1 MADGTVIID
10 TKFNLDKF
18 KAQVAAAEKQTSSM
32 ASIGAGGLSKLK
44 LAAAGAGL
52 SVGALA
58 VGAVKAGISYESAF
72 AGVKKTV
79 NATDAELNK
88 MSKGIEDMS
97 LHMPKTAEELAH
109 IAEGAGQ
116 LGIKKE
122 AILGFTKVM
131 AQMSDATNL
140 SSEEASMSLAKF
152 ANITGMSQKNFSNL
166 GSAIVALGNS
176 TATTEKDIVAMGMR
190 IAGAGSQVG
199 MTQAQIMSFSA
210 GLSSVGIEAEA
221 GGTAF
226 SQLLARMN
234 TATAEGGAKLQQFA
248 QVAGMSSTQFKKAFK
263 DDASGATLAFIQG
276 LKKIKDSGGEP
287 IQVLKQMG
295 LSGIRMQD
303 MLLRASNGSKIFS
316 KALKTGNKAWRENTA
331 LSKEAGQRYQTTES
345 KLLMLKNRFMQ
356 VGRDIYAA
364 IKGNIRGGIDG
375 LSAGVAA
382 AGKVLVP
389 LVTIIAKVA
398 STALKLSPVL
408 IRVGA
413 AVAAVRLG
421 KHVQDWAAGFRGL
434 IASQTGAT
442 NAMQRGAAVAAAT
455 ATQQRLATGITQNM
469 TLAQGAARLATN
481 GLTIATAGLRNV
493 MAALGGPI
501 GIFLMAATYLVPKF
515 AGWIQGAQG
524 ASVATTQFSSAVA
537 EQTRRARA
545 LASSVDSVNKKYKDG
560 VADGQARA
568 QSALVQAAIIQKLAK
583 NEHKSAAAKKTIKDM
598 VDKLNGDVKGLNAS
612 YNEQTDT
619 LRLNNKTLKQ
629 KVAAMQEEARMAAAK
644 EAMIAA
650 YKAEFEAQAQLNEQ
664 TKIEKKLVQ
673 ALAKARKED
682 YEAMRAGK
690 LTSSESGKT
699 AALRKELA
707 TVRGNINKT
716 KDAYKKAGRAANGY
730 ADAILGASKKAGK
743 AGSKTA
749 KSAEK
754 TAKTIKN
761 ANQKAQEGSSK
772 SPLHKMERGVKS
784 SASKVKK
791 SLNKTVRDVFKTKKD
806 VMKGGKG
813 DPLKQTERSVKI
825 SANKM
830 KAPLNYVS
838 KAPGRAVRRG
848 KNAAD
853 SASRGTDSI
862 GANLME
868 GIGRGIRNT
877 ASTIYHSMKSTISDL
892 IDAAKKA
899 AGIKSPSRVMDRQV
913 GRQLINGISQGIKK
927 RQKSLNANIKNLIK
941 GMLKVAGKNLNF
953 EGIGKKFMVG
963 LGKVLTHQK
972 KLFKEHLK
980 GLKKSLR
987 LSSKEL
993 KKFTQNTTK
1002 QFNKMYAAILKK
1014 AEHTINKTAQKYNN
1028 LKEELISAR
1037 KDLRD
1042 KFRAYEF
1049 MKDEDSFTGFEGLL
1063 QKHGHS
1069 PSSIVNR
1076 NLTTLKDYQKQ
1087 LRNLKGR
1094 IPPELMNEIMG
1105 LDMAEAMRYSRK
1117 LNAMTDEELK
1127 TYLQHI
1133 EDEKRLQ
1140 KEIHGEFYTNQRP
1153 KKTLTNLKSEIQLLE
1168 EYEDKYKQ
1176 LEHLLP
1182 KKLRDDIRGMEKTD
1196 AIDFMT
1202 ELLNLKP
1209 YKLRAYIKQYLKKE
1223 ELAKSI
1229 SDGLYDRDF
1238 KNLKWDFKTELEK
1251 AIKTFTKYA
1260 KLGGMRIMQAL
1271 LAGLKKGGNL
1281 GGALKEAKKKLEREM
1296 RKPKKPKKPKRPK
1309 KPIEGAL
1316 PTKKPS
1322 VRRGTNLDSMQAYGL
1337 NAGEAAALI
1346 KSAELAAATAGS
1358 PTQIF
1363 TMPKPPRASRR
1374 EDSGRP
1380 VQIQT
1385 TVKLNGKVVAQEL
1398 TPLIDTELSKRYRK
1412 Y

>member
-18 KAQVAAAEKQTSSM
+18 KAQVAAAEKQTSTM
-32 ASIGAGGLSKLK
+32 TGVGAVGLNKLK
-44 LAAAGAGL
+44 LAAAGAGF
-52 SVGALA
+52 SVSALA
-58 VGAVKAGISYESAF
+58 VGAIKAGISYESAF

-79 NATDAELNK
+79 NATDAELNE

-97 LHMPKTAEELAH
+97 LHIPKTAEELAH

-116 LGIKKE
+116 LGIKKD

-166 GSAIVALGNS
+166 GSTIVALGNS

-226 SQLLARMN
+226 SQLLAKMN
-234 TATAEGGAKLQQFA
+234 TATAEGGTKLQQFA
-248 QVAGMSSTQFKKAFK
+248 QVAGMSSAQFKKAFK

-276 LKKIKDSGGEP
+276 LHKVKESGGEP
-287 IQVLKQMG
+287 IQVLKKMG

-345 KLLMLKNRFMQ
+345 KLLMLKNRFVQ

-375 LSAGVAA
+375 LSAGVAT

-389 LVTIIAKVA
+389 LVSIIAKVA
-398 STALKLSPVL
+398 STAHKLSPVL

-442 NAMQRGAAVAAAT
+442 NAMQRGAAVAAAS
-455 ATQQRLATGITQNM
+455 ATQQRLAAGVTQNM
-469 TLAQGAARLATN
+469 TLAQGAARIATN
-481 GLTIATAGLRNV
+481 GLTVATAGLRNV

-501 GIFLMAATYLVPKF
+501 GIFLIAASYLIPKF

-524 ASVATTQFSSAVA
+524 ASVATTRFSSAVA

-545 LASSVDSVNKKYKDG
+545 LASSVDNVNKKYKEG

-612 YNEQTDT
+612 YDEQTDT
-619 LRLNNKTLKQ
+619 LRLNNKTLRA

-644 EAMIAA
+644 EAMITA
-650 YKAEFEAQAQLNEQ
+650 YKAEFEAKAQLVEQ
-664 TKIEKKLVQ
+664 ERLEKKLIQ
-673 ALAKARKED
+673 ELAEARKQD
-682 YEAMRAGK
+682 HEAMKAGT
-690 LTSSESGKT
+690 LTKPESDKT
-699 AALRKELA
+699 AALRKQLSQ
-707 TVRGNINKT
+707 VRGNIKNT
-716 KDAYKKAGRAANGY
+716 EAAYKKAGRAAGSY
-730 ADAILGASKKAGK
+730 ANAILGSANKSGK
-743 AGSKTA
+743 ASGKTA
-749 KSAEK
+749 KAAEK
-754 TAKTIKN
+754 AAN
-761 ANQKAQEGSSK
+761 AVQKARHKAKQGDRSSPIKDLEQGSK
-772 SPLHKMERGVKS
+772 K

-791 SLNKTVRDVFKTKKD
+791 SAFNALKAIQYARKNAK
-806 VMKGGKG
+806 KG
-813 DPLKQTERSVKI
+813 DKSSPLKDLDKGVKNTV
-825 SANKM
+825 NKM
-830 KAPLNYVS
+830 KASLKYVS
-838 KAPGRAVRRG
+838 KAPGQAVKKGR
-848 KNAAD
+848 D
-853 SASRGTDSI
+853 SARNESRGTDSI
-862 GANLME
+862 GSNLME
-868 GIGRGIRNT
+868 GIGRGIRNS
-877 ASTIYHSMKSTISDL
+877 AHRIYQSMKSTIGDL

-899 AGIKSPSRVMDRQV
+899 AGIKSPSRVMDKEV
-913 GRQLINGISQGIKK
+913 GRQLVAGISQGIRK
-927 RQKSLNANIKNLIK
+927 RQKSLNANIKKLIK
-941 GMLKVAGKNLNF
+941 SMLKVAGKNLNF
-953 EGIGKKFMVG
+953 EGIGKKFMTG
-963 LGKVLTHQK
+963 LTSAITKQK
-972 KLFKEHLK
+972 KVFKSYISDLKKHLK
-980 GLKKSLR
+980 
-987 LSSKEL
+987 LSGKEL
-993 KKFTQNTTK
+993 KKFTNSTTQ
-1002 QFNKMYAAILKK
+1002 QFNKMYKGILDK

-1028 LKEELISAR
+1028 LKNDLISAR

-1042 KFRAYEF
+1042 KFRTYEF
-1049 MKDEDSFTGFEGLL
+1049 MKDENSFTGFEGLL

-1069 PSSIVNR
+1069 PSSIVSR
-1076 NLTTLKDYQKQ
+1076 NLATLKDYQKQ
-1087 LRNLKGR
+1087 LKTLKGR

-1105 LDMAEAMRYSRK
+1105 LDMAEAMRYTRK
-1117 LNAMTDEELK
+1117 LNAMTEEQLKEYLAHLDDERK
-1127 TYLQHI
+1127 LQN
-1133 EDEKRLQ
+1133 
-1140 KEIHGEFYTNQRP
+1140 EIHGEFYSNVRP
-1153 KKTLTNLKSEIQLLE
+1153 AKALTNLKSEIKLLE
-1168 EYEDKYKQ
+1168 EYQAKYKE

-1182 KKLRDDIRGMEKTD
+1182 KQLRDDIRGMEKTD

-1202 ELLNLKP
+1202 SLLNLQP
-1209 YKLRAYIKQYLKKE
+1209 HKLRSYIDNYLRKE
-1223 ELAKSI
+1223 KLAKSI
-1229 SDGLYDRDF
+1229 SDDLYNKDF
-1238 KNLKWDFKTELEK
+1238 KNLKRDFKTELEK
-1251 AIKTFTKYA
+1251 AIKTFVKYA
-1260 KLGGMRIMQAL
+1260 KQGGMRIMQAL
-1271 LAGLKKGGNL
+1271 LAGLKKGKNL
-1281 GGALKEAKKKLEREM
+1281 GGALSAAKKKLEKDL
-1296 RKPKKPKKPKRPK
+1296 KPKKPKKPKKPV
-1309 KPIEGAL
+1309 KPIEGTIGARKPTLKRGAQAGSPLAL
-1316 PTKKPS
+1316 
-1322 VRRGTNLDSMQAYGL
+1322 G
-1337 NAGEAAALI
+1337 AGEARNLI
-1346 KSAELAAATAGS
+1346 KSAEVAAAKAHSPRLAVPLKTAPEQVARRS
-1358 PTQIF
+1358 DDS
-1363 TMPKPPRASRR
+1363 KPI
-1374 EDSGRP
+1374 
-1380 VQIQT
+1380 QIQT
-1385 TVKLNGKVVAQEL
+1385 VVKLNGKVVAKEL
-1398 TPLIDTELSKRYRK
+1398 TPLIDIELNKRYRM

>member
-32 ASIGAGGLSKLK
+32 TSKGAGGLSKLK

-122 AILGFTKVM
+122 AILGFTKTM

-287 IQVLKQMG
+287 IQVLKKMG

-345 KLLMLKNRFMQ
+345 KLLMLKNQFMQ

-375 LSAGVAA
+375 LSAGVAT

-398 STALKLSPVL
+398 SAALKLSPVL

-442 NAMQRGAAVAAAT
+442 NAMQRGAAVAAAS

-481 GLTIATAGLRNV
+481 GLTIATAGLKNV
-493 MAALGGPI
+493 ISALGGPI
-501 GIFLMAATYLVPKF
+501 GIFIMAASYLLPKLS
-515 AGWIQGAQG
+515 GWISGTQNAR
-524 ASVATTQFSSAVA
+524 VVTTQFSSAIA
-537 EQTRRARA
+537 EQTRKAKA
-545 LASSVDSVNKKYKDG
+545 LASSVDNVNKRYKEG

-568 QSALVQAAIIQKLAK
+568 QSALAQANMIQKLYK
-583 NEHKSAAAKKTIKDM
+583 TEHKSAKAKRTIKSL
-598 VDKLNGDVKGLNAS
+598 VNQLNGDVKGLNAT
-612 YNEQTDT
+612 YNEETDT
-619 LRLNNKTLKQ
+619 LNLNKKTLKQ
-629 KVAAMQEEARMAAAK
+629 KVEAMKEEARMAAAK

-664 TKIEKKLVQ
+664 TKLEKKLVQ
-673 ALAKARKED
+673 ELAKARKED

-743 AGSKTA
+743 AGNKTA

-754 TAKTIKN
+754 TATAIKN
-761 ANQKAQEGSSK
+761 ANSKARQGSDK
-772 SPLHKMERGVKS
+772 SPLEKMERGVRS

-791 SLNKTVRDVFKTKKD
+791 SLNKTLHHVFKTKKD
-806 VMKGGKG
+806 VMKGNKG
-813 DPLKQTERSVKI
+813 DPLKHTERSVKN
-825 SANKM
+825 SASKM
-830 KAPLNYVS
+830 KKPLDYVS

-848 KNAAD
+848 KNSAD
-853 SASRGTDSI
+853 NASRGTDSI
-862 GANLME
+862 GSNLME
-868 GIGRGIRNT
+868 GIGRGIRS
-877 ASTIYHSMKSTISDL
+877 AAHRVYQSMKDTIGDL

-899 AGIKSPSRVMDRQV
+899 AGIKSPSRVMDREV
-913 GRQLINGISQGIKK
+913 GRQLVAGISQGIKK
-927 RQKSLNANIKNLIK
+927 RQKSLNANIKRLIK
-941 GMLKVAGKNLNF
+941 SMLKVAGKNLNF
-953 EGIGKKFMVG
+953 EGIGKKFMKG
-963 LGKVLTHQK
+963 LTSAMTKQK
-972 KLFKEHLK
+972 KVFKSYVSDLKKHLK
-980 GLKKSLR
+980 
-987 LSSKEL
+987 LSGKEL
-993 KKFTQNTTK
+993 KKFTNTTTK
-1002 QFNKMYAAILKK
+1002 QFNKMYKGILDK

-1028 LKEELISAR
+1028 LKNDLISAR

-1042 KFRAYEF
+1042 KFRTYEF
-1049 MKDEDSFTGFEGLL
+1049 MKDENSFTGFEGLL

-1069 PSSIVNR
+1069 PSSIVSR
-1076 NLTTLKDYQKQ
+1076 NLAALKDYQKQ
-1087 LRNLKGR
+1087 LKTLKGR

-1105 LDMAEAMRYSRK
+1105 LDMAEAMRYTRK
-1117 LNAMTDEELK
+1117 LNAMTEEQLK
-1127 TYLQHI
+1127 EYLAHLNT
-1133 EDEKRLQ
+1133 EKQLQ
-1140 KEIHGEFYTNQRP
+1140 NEIHGEFYSNVRP
-1153 KKTLTNLKSEIQLLE
+1153 PKVLTNLKSEIKLLE
-1168 EYEDKYKQ
+1168 EYQAKYKQ

-1182 KKLRDDIRGMEKTD
+1182 KQLRDDIRGMEKTD

-1202 ELLNLKP
+1202 SLLNLQP
-1209 YKLRAYIKQYLKKE
+1209 HKLRSYIQNYMRKE
-1223 ELAKSI
+1223 KLAKAI
-1229 SDGLYDRDF
+1229 SDDLYGKDF
-1238 KNLKWDFKTELEK
+1238 KDLKQDFKTELEK
-1251 AIKTFTKYA
+1251 AIKAFVKYA
-1260 KLGGMRIMQAL
+1260 KQGGKQIMQAL
-1271 LAGLKKGGNL
+1271 LAGLRKGKNL
-1281 GGALKEAKKKLEREM
+1281 GGALSAAKKKLEKNL
-1296 RKPKKPKKPKRPK
+1296 KPKKPKKPKRPK
-1309 KPIEGAL
+1309 KPTEGVIRS
-1316 PTKKPS
+1316 KKPT
-1322 VRRGTNLDSMQAYGL
+1322 VRRGAQEGMPLAL
-1337 NAGEAAALI
+1337 AAGEARSLI
-1346 KSAELAAATAGS
+1346 KSAEVVAAKAHS
-1358 PTQIF
+1358 PRLTVP
-1363 TMPKPPRASRR
+1363 MPTTTGRVERR
-1374 EDSGRP
+1374 EGDGKP
-1380 VQIQT
+1380 IQIQT
-1385 TVKLNGKVVAQEL
+1385 VVKLNGKVVAQEL
-1398 TPLIDTELSKRYRK
+1398 TPLIDIELSKRYRK

>member
-1 MADGTVIID
+1 MADGIVIID

-18 KAQVAAAEKQTSSM
+18 KAQVAAAEKQT
-32 ASIGAGGLSKLK
+32 AGFAGAGAKGMGKLK
-44 LAAAGAGL
+44 VAAAGVGL
-52 SVGALA
+52 SMGALA
-58 VGAVKAGISYESAF
+58 VGAIKAGISYESAF
-72 AGVKKTV
+72 AGVRKTV
-79 NATDAELNK
+79 DATEPELQK

-97 LHMPKTAEELAH
+97 LKMPKTAEELAH

-122 AILGFTKVM
+122 AILGFTKTM

-140 SSEEASMSLAKF
+140 SSGEASMSLAKF
-152 ANITGMSQKNFSNL
+152 ANITNMSQKSFSNL
-166 GSAIVALGNS
+166 GSTIVALGNT
-176 TATTEKDIVAMGMR
+176 TATTEKDIVSMGMR

-199 MTQAQIMSFSA
+199 MSQAQIMSFSA

-226 SQLLARMN
+226 SQLLAKMN
-234 TATAEGGAKLQQFA
+234 TATASGGAKLQQFA
-248 QVAGMSSTQFKKAFK
+248 QVAGMSSAQFKKAFK
-263 DDASGATLAFIQG
+263 EDASGATLAFIEG
-276 LKKIKDSGGEP
+276 LHKVKESGGEP

-316 KALKTGNKAWRENTA
+316 KALKTGNKAWRENSA
-331 LSKEAGQRYQTTES
+331 LQKEANQRYQTTES
-345 KLLMLKNRFMQ
+345 KLLMLKNQFMQ

-364 IKGNIRGGIDG
+364 VKGNIRGGIDG
-375 LSAGVAA
+375 LSSGVATA
-382 AGKVLVP
+382 SKVLVP
-389 LVTIIAKVA
+389 LVGAIAKVA
-398 STALKLSPVL
+398 SAALSLSPVL

-421 KHVQDWAAGFRGL
+421 KHVQEWAAGFRGL

-442 NAMQRGAAVAAAT
+442 NAMQRGAAVAAAS

-481 GLTIATAGLRNV
+481 GLTIATAGLKNV
-493 MAALGGPI
+493 ISALGGPI
-501 GIFLMAATYLVPKF
+501 GIFIMAASYLLPKLS
-515 AGWIQGAQG
+515 GWISGTQNAK
-524 ASVATTQFSSAVA
+524 AVTTQFSGAIA
-537 EQTRRARA
+537 EQTRKARA
-545 LASSVDSVNKKYKDG
+545 LASSVDGVNKRYKEG

-568 QSALVQAAIIQKLAK
+568 QSALAQANIIQKLYK
-583 NEHKSAAAKKTIKDM
+583 NEHKSAKAKQTIKSM
-598 VDKLNGDVKGLNAS
+598 VSQLNGDVKGLNAT
-612 YNEQTDT
+612 YNEETDT
-619 LRLNNKTLKQ
+619 LNLNKKTLKQ
-629 KVAAMQEEARMAAAK
+629 KVEAMKEEARMAAAK

-664 TKIEKKLVQ
+664 TKLEKKLVQ
-673 ALAKARKED
+673 ELAKARKED

-690 LTSSESGKT
+690 LTSSESGRT

-707 TVRGNINKT
+707 TVRSNIGKT
-716 KDAYKKAGRAANGY
+716 NNAYKRAGRAASGY
-730 ADAILGASKKAGK
+730 ANAVLGSAKKASS

-754 TAKTIKN
+754 AANAVRSARTKAK
-761 ANQKAQEGSSK
+761 QGDHS
-772 SPLHKMERGVKS
+772 SPLKDMERGTRKSADKTAKS
-784 SASKVKK
+784 SKK
-791 SLNKTVRDVFKTKKD
+791 AADSVRKAKKD
-806 VMKGGKG
+806 AMKGDKG
-813 DPLKQTERSVKI
+813 DPLRHTERSIKS
-825 SANKM
+825 SANRM
-830 KAPLNYVS
+830 KAPLSYVA

-853 SASRGTDSI
+853 STSRGTDSI
-862 GANLME
+862 GANLMD
-868 GIGRGIRNT
+868 GIGRGIRNS
-877 ASTIYHSMKSTISDL
+877 AHRIYQSMKSTIVDL
-892 IDAAKKA
+892 VDAAKKA

-913 GRQLINGISQGIKK
+913 GRQLVAGISQGIKK

-1229 SDGLYDRDF
+1229 SDGLYGRDF

-1380 VQIQT
+1380 IQIQT

-1398 TPLIDTELSKRYRK
+1398 TPLIDIELSKRYRK

>member
-18 KAQVAAAEKQTSSM
+18 KAQVAAAEKQTSTM

-79 NATDAELNK
+79 NAADAELNK

-166 GSAIVALGNS
+166 GSTIVALGNT

-226 SQLLARMN
+226 SQLLAKMN
-234 TATAEGGAKLQQFA
+234 TATAEGGTKLQQFA
-248 QVAGMSSTQFKKAFK
+248 QVAGMSSAQFKKAFK

-276 LKKIKDSGGEP
+276 LHKVKESGGEP

-375 LSAGVAA
+375 LSTGVAT
-382 AGKVLVP
+382 AGKALVP
-389 LVTIIAKVA
+389 LVSIIAKVT

-421 KHVQDWAAGFRGL
+421 KHVQDWASGFRGL

-442 NAMQRGAAVAAAT
+442 NAMQRGAAVAAAS
-455 ATQQRLATGITQNM
+455 ATQQRLAAGVTQNM
-469 TLAQGAARLATN
+469 TLAQGAARIATN
-481 GLTIATAGLRNV
+481 GLTLATAGLRNV

-501 GIFLMAATYLVPKF
+501 GIFLIAASYLLPKF
-515 AGWIQGAQG
+515 AGWMQGARG
-524 ASVATTQFSSAVA
+524 ASAATTQFSSAVA

-545 LASSVDSVNKKYKDG
+545 LASSVDNVNKKYKEG

-568 QSALVQAAIIQKLAK
+568 QSALVQASIIQKLAK

-619 LRLNNKTLKQ
+619 LRLNNKTLRA

-650 YKAEFEAQAQLNEQ
+650 YKAEFEAKAQLAEQ
-664 TKIEKKLVQ
+664 ERLEKKLIQ
-673 ALAKARKED
+673 ELTEARKKD
-682 YEAMRAGK
+682 YEAMRAGT
-690 LTSSESGKT
+690 LTKPESDKT
-699 AALRKELA
+699 AALRQQLA
-707 TVRGNINKT
+707 QVRSNIKST
-716 KDAYKKAGRAANGY
+716 EAAHKKAGRAAGSY
-730 ADAILGASKKAGK
+730 ANAILNSANKSSKASN
-743 AGSKTA
+743 KTA

-754 TAKTIKN
+754 AAN
-761 ANQKAQEGSSK
+761 AVQKARSKAKQGDRSSPIKDMEQGSK
-772 SPLHKMERGVKS
+772 K

-791 SLNKTVRDVFKTKKD
+791 FAYSALKD
-806 VMKGGKG
+806 VQMARKKAKKG
-813 DPLKQTERSVKI
+813 DTSSPLKDLDRGVKNT
-825 SANKM
+825 ANKM
-830 KAPLNYVS
+830 KAPLKYVS
-838 KAPGRAVRRG
+838 KAPGQAVRKG
-848 KNAAD
+848 KN
-853 SASRGTDSI
+853 SARSESRGTDSI
-862 GANLME
+862 GSNLMD
-868 GIGRGIRNT
+868 GIGRGIRS
-877 ASTIYHSMKSTISDL
+877 AAHRVYQSMKSTILDL
-892 IDAAKKA
+892 VDAAKKA

-913 GRQLINGISQGIKK
+913 GRQLVAGISQGIRK
-927 RQKSLNANIKNLIK
+927 RQKSLNADIKRLIKN
-941 GMLKVAGKNLNF
+941 MLKVAGKNLNF
-953 EGIGKKFMVG
+953 EGIGKKFMER
-963 LGKVLTHQK
+963 LASALTKQK
-972 KLFKEHLK
+972 KVFKSYMSDLKKHLK
-980 GLKKSLR
+980 
-987 LSSKEL
+987 LSGNEL
-993 KKFTQNTTK
+993 KKFTRSTTK
-1002 QFNKMYAAILKK
+1002 QFNKMYKGILDK
-1014 AEHTINKTAQKYNN
+1014 AEHTINRTAQKYNN
-1028 LKEELISAR
+1028 LKNDLISAR

-1042 KFRAYEF
+1042 KFRTYEF
-1049 MKDEDSFTGFEGLL
+1049 MKDENSFTGFEGLL

-1069 PSSIVNR
+1069 PSSIVSR
-1076 NLTTLKDYQKQ
+1076 NLATLKDYQKQ
-1087 LRNLKGR
+1087 LKTLKGR

-1105 LDMAEAMRYSRK
+1105 LDMAEAMRYTRK
-1117 LNAMTDEELK
+1117 LNAMTEEQLK
-1127 TYLQHI
+1127 EYLAHLD
-1133 EDEKRLQ
+1133 DEKKLQ
-1140 KEIHGEFYTNQRP
+1140 SEIHGEFYSNVRP
-1153 KKTLTNLKSEIQLLE
+1153 PKALTNLKSEIKLLE
-1168 EYEDKYKQ
+1168 EYQDKYKQ
-1176 LEHLLP
+1176 LEYLLP

-1202 ELLNLKP
+1202 SLLNLQP
-1209 YKLRAYIKQYLKKE
+1209 HKLRSYIQNYMRKE
-1223 ELAKSI
+1223 KLAKAI
-1229 SDGLYDRDF
+1229 SDDLYGKDF
-1238 KNLKWDFKTELEK
+1238 KDLKQDFKTELEK
-1251 AIKTFTKYA
+1251 AIKAFVKYA
-1260 KLGGMRIMQAL
+1260 KRGGRQIMQAL
-1271 LAGLKKGGNL
+1271 LAGLRKGKNL
-1281 GGALKEAKKKLEREM
+1281 GGALSAAKKKLEKDL
-1296 RKPKKPKKPKRPK
+1296 KPKKPKKPKRPK
-1309 KPIEGAL
+1309 KPTEGVIRS
-1316 PTKKPS
+1316 KKPT
-1322 VRRGTNLDSMQAYGL
+1322 VRRGMQAGAPL
-1337 NAGEAAALI
+1337 ALAAGEARSLI
-1346 KSAELAAATAGS
+1346 KSAEVAAARAS
-1358 PTQIF
+1358 SPKLVAPTQ
-1363 TMPKPPRASRR
+1363 PAAAKAERR
-1374 EDSGRP
+1374 GSDTRP

-1385 TVKLNGKVVAQEL
+1385 VVKLNGKVVAQEL
-1398 TPLIDTELSKRYRK
+1398 TPLIDIELNKRYRK

>member
-1 MADGTVIID
+1 MADGTVIIN

-18 KAQVAAAEKQTSSM
+18 KAQVAAAEKQTTGL
-32 ASIGAGGLSKLK
+32 AGVGAKGMSKLK
-44 LAAAGAGL
+44 VAAAGVGL
-52 SVGALA
+52 SMGALA
-58 VGAVKAGISYESAF
+58 VGALKAGISYESAF
-72 AGVKKTV
+72 AGVRKTV
-79 NATDAELNK
+79 DATEPELQK

-97 LHMPKTAEELAH
+97 LKMPKTAEELAH

-122 AILGFTKVM
+122 AILGFTKTM

-152 ANITGMSQKNFSNL
+152 ANITNMSQKEFSNL

-226 SQLLARMN
+226 SQLLAKMN
-234 TATAEGGAKLQQFA
+234 TATASGGAKLQQFA
-248 QVAGMSSTQFKKAFK
+248 QVAGMSSAQFKKAFK
-263 DDASGATLAFIQG
+263 EDASGATLAFIEG
-276 LKKIKDSGGEP
+276 LHKVKESGGEP

-316 KALKTGNKAWRENTA
+316 KALKTGSKAWRENSA
-331 LSKEAGQRYQTTES
+331 LQKEASQRYQTTES
-345 KLLMLKNRFMQ
+345 KLLMLKNQFMQ

-364 IKGNIRGGIDG
+364 VKGNIRGGIDG
-375 LSAGVAA
+375 LSAGVAT

-389 LVTIIAKVA
+389 LATALAKVTSA
-398 STALKLSPVL
+398 VLSMSPVL

-413 AVAAVRLG
+413 AIGAVRLG
-421 KHVQDWAAGFRGL
+421 RHLQQWTAGFRGL

-442 NAMQRGAAVAAAT
+442 TALQRGAAAAAAS

-481 GLTIATAGLRNV
+481 GLALGMAGLKNV
-493 MAALGGPI
+493 IAALGGPV
-501 GIFLMAATYLVPKF
+501 GIFIMAASYLIPKLSS
-515 AGWIQGAQG
+515 WISGAQG
-524 ASVATTQFSSAVA
+524 AKNATNQFSAAVA
-537 EQTRRARA
+537 EQTRKARA
-545 LASSVDSVNKKYKDG
+545 LASSVDDVNKRYKEG

-568 QSALVQAAIIQKLAK
+568 QAALAQAALIQKLYK
-583 NEHKSAAAKKTIKDM
+583 TEHKSAKAKRTIKNM
-598 VDKLNGDVKGLNAS
+598 VAELNGSVKGLNAT
-612 YNEQTDT
+612 YNEETDT
-619 LRLNNKTLKQ
+619 LNLNKKTLKQ

-650 YKAEFEAQAQLNEQ
+650 YKAEFQAQAQLNEQ
-664 TKIEKKLVQ
+664 TALEKKLVKE
-673 ALAKARKED
+673 LAAARKED
-682 YEAMRAGK
+682 YEVMRAGK
-690 LTSSESGKT
+690 LTSSESDKT
-699 AALRKELA
+699 AALRKQLA
-707 TVRGNINKT
+707 AVRGNIDKT
-716 KDAYKKAGRAANGY
+716 KDAYKRAGKAANGY

-743 AGSKTA
+743 AGNKTA

-761 ANQKAQEGSSK
+761 ANQKAQEGSNK
-772 SPLHKMERGVKS
+772 SPLHKMERGVRS
-784 SASKVKK
+784 SANKVKK

-813 DPLKQTERSVKI
+813 DPLKQTERSVKN

-830 KAPLNYVS
+830 KAPLSYVS

-853 SASRGTDSI
+853 SISRGTDSI

-877 ASTIYHSMKSTISDL
+877 ASRIYHAMKDTISDL
-892 IDAAKKA
+892 IDAAKSA

-913 GRQLINGISQGIKK
+913 GRQLVNGISQGIKK
-927 RQKSLNANIKNLIK
+927 RQKSLNSNIKGLIK
-941 GMLKVAGKNLNF
+941 NMLKVAGKNLNF
-953 EGIGKKFMVG
+953 EGIGKSFMKG
-963 LGKVLTHQK
+963 LEKALSRQK
-972 KLFKEHLK
+972 KIFKNHIK
-980 GLKKSLR
+980 DLKKHLSL
-987 LSSKEL
+987 SGKEL

-1002 QFNKMYAAILKK
+1002 QFNKMYARILKK

-1042 KFRAYEF
+1042 KFRNYEF

-1087 LRNLKGR
+1087 LRGLRGR

-1133 EDEKRLQ
+1133 EEEKKLQ

-1153 KKTLTNLKSEIQLLE
+1153 KKTLTNLKSEIKLLE

-1182 KKLRDDIRGMEKTD
+1182 KQLRDDIRGMEKTD

-1202 ELLNLKP
+1202 ELLNLQP
-1209 YKLRAYIKQYLKKE
+1209 HKLRSYIKQYLKKE
-1223 ELAKSI
+1223 KLAKGI
-1229 SDGLYDRDF
+1229 SDGLYDKDF
-1238 KNLKWDFKTELEK
+1238 KDLKWDFRAELEK
-1251 AIKTFTKYA
+1251 AIKTFVKYA
-1260 KLGGMRIMQAL
+1260 KTGGMRIMQAL
-1271 LAGLKKGGNL
+1271 LAGLKKGGKL
-1281 GGALKEAKKKLEREM
+1281 GGALKEVKKKLEKATK
-1296 RKPKKPKKPKRPK
+1296 KPKKPKKPKRP
-1309 KPIEGAL
+1309 IEGVL

-1322 VRRGTNLDSMQAYGL
+1322 VRRGASLDNVQAYGL
-1337 NAGEAAALI
+1337 EAGEAAALI
-1346 KSAELAAATAGS
+1346 KSAEFAAAAAGS
-1358 PTQIF
+1358 PTQVVTIP
-1363 TMPKPPRASRR
+1363 TAQRESRR
-1374 EDSGRP
+1374 GDGGGKP
-1380 VQIQT
+1380 IQIQT

-1398 TPLIDTELSKRYRK
+1398 TPLIDVELSKRYRK